1 MQSLLKNILLFT
13 ILQGTLLTS
22 TLHAQFAGG
31 SGTRE
36 DPYQIAS
43 TSHLDQIRNHL
54 NRHFVQVQSFD
65 AGGITDY
72 FPIGDV
78 RNPFS
83 GTYDGAGQIISN
95 LTIIYCPVCGVL
107 PSGLFGVVDGG
118 VVKNVT
124 LSGVNIKEN
133 DITGSL
139 VGFNKGKIIN
149 CSATGELLGK
159 NYTGGLVGYNEG
171 EIFDSRSEVNV
182 SGTGSVGGLV
192 GYNKGRIHNSY
203 ASGTVTGES
212 ETGGLVGT
220 NLDNGLITTS
230 YASGM
235 VDVTDDA
242 GGFVG
247 YNGAVVESGYWD
259 VEASGKSK
267 GIGTGNRDGAQGL
280 TTNQMTGVSAYH
292 HMSDFDF
299 KSTWLLTE
307 NYPALHWE
315 NVQAIDL
322 PTNAE
327 RVDADVPA
335 PFQLRQNYPN
345 PFNPATQIA
354 FALPEPA
361 HVQLGVYS
369 LCGRRV
375 AGLVDGH
382 KNAGWHR
389 VTFDATSLSSGIY
402 LYRLTADGYTQTR
415 KMLLIR

>member
-1 MQSLLKNILLFT
+1 MKSLLFT
-13 ILQGTLLTS
+13 ILLATFLTS

-31 SGTRE
+31 DGTRQ

-43 TSHLDQIRNHL
+43 TSHLDQIRYYL
-54 NRHFVQVQSFD
+54 DRHFVQVQNFD
-65 AGGITDY
+65 AGDMTDY
-72 FPIGDV
+72 FPIGDF
-78 RNPFS
+78 RNSFR
-83 GTYDGAGQIISN
+83 GTYDGAGLVITN
-95 LTIIYCPVCGVL
+95 LTIIYCPVCGL
-107 PSGLFGVVDGG
+107 SGSGLFGVVDDG

-149 CSATGELLGK
+149 CSVTGELLGR

-171 EIFDSRSEVNV
+171 EIIDSRSQVNV
-182 SGTGSVGGLV
+182 SGIESVGGLV
-192 GYNKGRIHNSY
+192 GYNKGTIHNSY
-203 ASGTVTGES
+203 ASGTVTGEA

-220 NLDNGLITTS
+220 NLDNGLIATS
-230 YASGM
+230 YARGL
-235 VDVTDDA
+235 VDGTDDA

-247 YNGAVVESGYWD
+247 YNGAVAESGYWD
-259 VEASGKSK
+259 VETSGKSK
-267 GIGTGNRDGAQGL
+267 GIGQGSTSGATGLNTD
-280 TTNQMTGVSAYH
+280 QMTGVSAYY

-315 NVQAIDL
+315 NVEAIDL

-327 RVDADVPA
+327 RLDADVPA

-345 PFNPATQIA
+345 PFNPATQIT
-354 FALPEPA
+354 FDLPEPA
-361 HVQLGVYS
+361 DVRLDVYS
-369 LCGRRV
+369 ICGQRV
-375 AGLVDGH
+375 AGLINGH
-382 KNAGWHR
+382 KSAGWHR
-389 VTFDATSLSSGIY
+389 VTFDATALSSGIY